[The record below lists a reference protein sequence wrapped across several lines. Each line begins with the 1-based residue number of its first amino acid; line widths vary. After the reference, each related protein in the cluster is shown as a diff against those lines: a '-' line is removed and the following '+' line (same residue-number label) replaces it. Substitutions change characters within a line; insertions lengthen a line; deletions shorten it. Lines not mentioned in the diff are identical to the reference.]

1 MSRTAYLGVL
11 WHCSLFT
18 SSLVAN
24 ICFLLHRQVV
34 EILSDLASHGKTVIL
49 SIHQPRYT
57 VFKLFDV
64 LMLLAEGEMV
74 YQVIRGKTYTLVDA
88 ARLAFFDCLLFAKSL
103 NVVQCLLI
111 LSPASMSPGACRQ
124 GSGVLRADRLPV

>member
-1 MSRTAYLGVL
+1 M
-11 WHCSLFT
+11 
-18 SSLVAN
+18 
-24 ICFLLHRQVV
+24 V

-88 ARLAFFDCLLFAKSL
+88 ARLAFFDCSLFTKSL
-103 NVVQCLLI
+103 NVVQCQLI